1 MKKLIFSIFL
11 FFAIQITFAQ
21 KPAVVIIDSIVA
33 PSGTHVIGD
42 IVQFDF
48 DLHNMGPYATT
59 NPITI
64 NYKLPAGFAFVPT
77 GSSSIFSQSG
87 SDITGIQTQV
97 MSVGDK
103 RRYTLKFQV
112 LGSACPANTAGSDP
126 TTCSGVGFLTIS
138 GGSELSPGYLRWRE
152 WTTWGTGGRENYAN
166 ERISLYFPVGQDTPI
181 SSTTANPSNK
191 GTAPAANYDYLYY
204 NKSTTLASGVISNNG
219 SGTRRTWEWYGIIVP
234 DESTDYTFCGSQ
246 IDDGWAAW
254 ISKDWDPQ
262 KPSSM
267 NPFQMQLIGENYT
280 YQAGTNVSTPN
291 FHLTCG
297 RPYFFRIVISSR
309 NSGQD
314 GPPYGYTNVALRKV
328 SQNSCDEQ
336 WGKMIAESIN
346 IPLMISINCPPTVR
360 NDAVT
365 TDESTTYNGNVFI
378 DNSSGADS
386 DINSDTYA
394 VSQVNGKP
402 VNVGAQ
408 IALDK
413 GLLIVNANGTF
424 TFNPNGKYNYIN
436 VGQTAVLTFTYN
448 ATDARGAMSDP
459 ATVQITVTGVNNP
472 PVTFNKSLTT
482 NEDTPVSINI
492 TSTDYDIDGTLD
504 LTTVDL
510 DPFTSGR
517 QTSYT
522 VAGQGVFSVNAV
534 GVITFT
540 PAANFNG
547 VVPPIK
553 YNVKDNSGATSNVST
568 ISVTIISVNDVPVAV
583 VDNVSTNEDT
593 PLNGNLA
600 TNDIPSGDGGNV
612 WVKASNPSHGTVVV
626 NADGTFTYTP
636 TANYNGL
643 DNFTYKITDVDG
655 DVSTASVNITVISV
669 NDVPVAV
676 VDNVSTNEDTPL
688 NGNLATN
695 DIPSGDGGNVWAKA
709 SNPSHGTVVVNA
721 DGTFT
726 YTPSANYNGLDNFT
740 YKITDV
746 DGDVSTASVNITVIS
761 VNDVPVAVVDN
772 VSTNED
778 TPLNGN
784 LTANDIPSGDGGNV
798 WSKASNPSHGTV
810 VVNADGTFTYTPS
823 ANYSGLDNFT
833 YKITDVDGDVSTAS
847 VNITVISVND
857 VPVAV
862 VDNVSTNEDTPLNG
876 NLATNDIPSG
886 DGGNVWAKASNP
898 SHGTV
903 VVNADGTFTYTP
915 SANYNGLDNFTYKIT
930 DVDGDVST
938 ASVNITVISV
948 NDVPVAV
955 VDNVSTNE
963 DTPLNGNLTAN
974 DIPSGDGGNVW
985 SKASNP
991 SHGTVVV
998 NADGTFTYTPSA
1010 NYSGLDN
1017 FTYEITDIDGDI
1029 SITTVTVLIS
1039 NVNSYPLAVVDNVS
1053 TNEDTPL
1060 NGNLAANDIPS
1071 GDGGNVWSK
1080 VSDPLHGT
1088 VVVNA
1093 DGTFTYTPT
1102 ANYSGL
1108 DNFAY
1113 KITDA
1118 NGDIST
1124 ASVNITV
1131 TKVNHA
1137 PVATNDTKIT
1147 NEDTPIRISVL
1158 SNDTDV
1164 DGDVLTITSTTN
1176 PTNGTV
1182 AVNADGT
1189 IIYSPTLNFNG
1200 SDTFNYTI
1208 SDGNGGSS
1216 TATVTVTVLH
1226 VNHVPV
1232 ATNDTKITNEDT
1244 PVTISVLSNDA
1255 DVDGDVLTITSTTNP
1270 TNGTVVVNADGTIT
1284 YSPTLNFNGSDTFNY
1299 TIKDGNGG
1307 SSTATVTVTVLSVN
1321 DPPVAV
1327 NDTKTTNEDT
1337 PVTIFVLSNDT
1348 DVDGDVLTIT
1358 STTNPTNGTVVV
1370 NADGTITYF
1379 PTLNF
1384 NGSDTFNYTIKDG
1397 NGGSSTATVTVA
1409 VLSVNDLPVAVNDTK
1424 TTNEVTPVTI
1434 SVLSNDTDVDGDVLT
1449 ITGTTNPTNGT
1460 VFVNANGTITYSPTL
1475 NFNGSDTFDYTVS
1488 DGNGG
1493 LSTATVT
1500 VTVLHVNHAPV
1511 AVNDT
1516 KTTNED
1522 TPTIISV
1529 LSNDTDMDGDVL
1541 TITGTTNPING
1552 TVVVN
1557 ADGTITYFP
1566 NPSFYGTDSFD
1577 YTIKDGNGGSS
1588 TATVSLTVNQVNHPP
1603 TAVNDVASTDEDSL
1617 VKIAVLNNDND
1628 KDGDALTIVGTTTPS
1643 HGTVVVNADGTITY
1657 SPTPLFNGIDSFNY
1671 TISDGN
1677 GGTSTATVN
1686 LTIFSINHPPV
1697 ATNDI
1702 RSIDENTQISIPVL
1716 NNDFDIDNDI
1726 LTVVKMTKPAHGD
1739 VTVNANGLILYIP
1752 DAHFVGT
1759 DTFDYTISDGNGGFS
1774 VATVTIHVDRVNN
1787 PPVAKDDYR
1796 TTKVNTLAV
1805 ILVLG
1810 NDTDIDGDPLNITN
1824 ATSPING
1831 SLVINPDGTITY
1843 TPNNGYVGSDTF
1855 YYTISDGYA
1864 TSTAR
1869 VFINIDYNT
1878 QPLPKFWKKAS
1889 VPVLNS
1895 NGTFSWKY
1903 TITVNNNTNQSIDSV
1918 QVIDNL
1924 DDVFKEKG
1932 CTYEVTEI
1940 SAYGSLWANGLFN
1953 GSNRIETLISDSS
1966 YVKSSSINS
1975 IVIEVKVNSHNYVGP
1990 VHNQAIFSGH
2000 FSDTKYQITRLLS
2013 DDVSFPGT
2021 KDSTVTYIP
2030 EVDIFIPEGFSPNG
2044 DGINDYFVI
2053 KHSDLLKINI
2063 EIVNRWGNTVYKNTD
2078 YKNDWDGKGIGNF
2091 LGKDLPVG
2099 TYFCSYKVLNS
2110 VTGELVN
2117 RGVKSIYLN
2126 R

>member
-833 YKITDVDGDVSTAS
+833 Y
-847 VNITVISVND
+847 
-857 VPVAV
+857 
-862 VDNVSTNEDTPLNG
+862 
-876 NLATNDIPSG
+876 
-886 DGGNVWAKASNP
+886 
-898 SHGTV
+898 
-903 VVNADGTFTYTP
+903 
-915 SANYNGLDNFTYKIT
+915 
-930 DVDGDVST
+930 
-938 ASVNITVISV
+938 
-948 NDVPVAV
+948 
-955 VDNVSTNE
+955 
-963 DTPLNGNLTAN
+963 
-974 DIPSGDGGNVW
+974 
-985 SKASNP
+985 
-991 SHGTVVV
+991 
-998 NADGTFTYTPSA
+998 
-1010 NYSGLDN
+1010 
-1017 FTYEITDIDGDI
+1017 EITDIDGDI

-1409 VLSVNDLPVAVNDTK
+1409 VLSVNDLPVAVNDTKTTNEDTPVTISVLSNDTDVDGDVLTITSTTNPTNGTVMVNADGTITYSPTLNFNGSDTFNYTISDGNGGSSTATVTVTVLSVNDPPVAVNDTK